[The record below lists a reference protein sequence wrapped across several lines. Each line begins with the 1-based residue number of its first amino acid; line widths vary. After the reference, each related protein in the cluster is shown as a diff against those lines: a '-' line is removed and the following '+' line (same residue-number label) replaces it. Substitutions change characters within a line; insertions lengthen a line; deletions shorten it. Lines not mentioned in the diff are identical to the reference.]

1 MTDTPPTPPDAQP
14 PSQVRGAATTRG
26 LPVREP
32 PEPAAASSLRFFVP
46 ILAGATLRERAVAC
60 VGALLGV
67 AAAAAIGAAGLGLDP
82 SLPVVMA
89 PAGASAVLLFAIPA
103 SPMAQ
108 PWSIVG
114 GNTISALVGILVASL
129 VPDVALAAGLACAL
143 AIVAMTL
150 ARCLHPP
157 GGAVAVTAVIG
168 GPAVAAAGYGFAL
181 TPVALDSLVLVA
193 IGLVFHRLLGR
204 SYPHRA
210 PAPVTNTV
218 GTADPP
224 PSQRTGF
231 QAEDV
236 DAALAHLGETFD
248 IDRTDLEEVLREV
261 ERQALLRT
269 HADLTCADLMSR
281 DVVTVAPGADA
292 ATATALLLRHGVRV
306 LPVVEADG
314 PVVGIVGLRDL
325 AGASGRV
332 GDVMRPP
339 ATAAATTPALSLIEA
354 MTDGRTHAVVV
365 TGPQERL
372 LGLVTQTDLL
382 AALARR
388 PQAPAT

>member
-1 MTDTPPTPPDAQP
+1 MSPVSRETPP
-14 PSQVRGAATTRG
+14 RTR
-26 LPVREP
+26 
-32 PEPAAASSLRFFVP
+32 LRFRLFVP
-46 ILAGATLRERAVAC
+46 ILSGATLRERAIAC
-60 VGALLGV
+60 LGALLAV
-67 AAAAAIGAAGLGLDP
+67 ASAAAIGAAGLGLDP
-82 SLPVVMA
+82 ALPVIMA

-114 GNTISALVGILVASL
+114 GNTISALVGILVAAL
-129 VPDVALAAGLACAL
+129 VPDAALAAGLACAL

-181 TPVALDSLVLVA
+181 TPVALDSCVLVV
-193 IGLVFHRLLGR
+193 IGLIFHRVLGR

-210 PAPVTNTV
+210 PVPVPNPV

-231 QAEDV
+231 RTEDV
-236 DAALAHLGETFD
+236 DAALSVLGETFD
-248 IDRTDLEEVLREV
+248 INRTDLEQVLREV

-281 DVVTVAPGADA
+281 DVVTVAPEADA
-292 ATATALLLRHGVRV
+292 EVATALLLRHGVRV

-314 PVVGIVGLRDL
+314 RIVGIVGLRDL
-325 AGASGRV
+325 AGAGAGARV
-332 GDVMRPP
+332 GDLLRPA
-339 ATAAATTPALSLIEA
+339 ATALAVTPALSLVA
-354 MTDGRTHAVVV
+354 AKTDGRTHAVAV
-365 TGPQERL
+365 TGPQDHL

-388 PQAPAT
+388 PRAASG